1 LDNLDGR
8 TSSNTTEINKGIKF
22 NVDGGE
28 RTYALGETI
37 GVTTDDNIVTTA
49 TDDGVNVAL
58 ADSINVGTANPVT
71 IDGTAG
77 TVSGLTNTEFDPTAT
92 YTGGQAATQEQLSAA
107 SGALTDLGFNIAA
120 DSGSEDD
127 VDLGQTVTYTN
138 DDGNLES
145 SVRDNEIVYDLAD
158 DISVNQ
164 VTIGDDTNETILTS
178 TADGLD
184 VGGDNITNVGAGAIN
199 AGSTDAVNGSQLF
212 DTAESVANN
221 LGGNSVVNPDGT
233 VSAPSYELDDG
244 SNTGTNTTV
253 NNVGDALDNLD
264 GRTSSNTTEINKG
277 FNISAEGGTADNVK
291 LGETVDFTNDDN
303 NLVVTNT
310 DNTINYDLADDI
322 SVNQVTIGDDTNET
336 ILTSTADGLDV
347 GGDNITNVGAGAINA
362 GSTDAVNGSQLFDTA
377 ESVANNLGGNSVVN
391 PDGTVSA
398 PSYELDDGSNTGTNT
413 TVNNVGDALDNLD
426 GRTSSNTTEINKG
439 FNIIGDNGVTDNVKL
454 GDEVKFTSV
463 DGNIITTSGLNDN
476 EIDFALG
483 NTITVGDATGGNPIT
498 VDGTAGT
505 VSGLTNTEFDP
516 TATYTGGQAATQE
529 QLSAASGALTDLGF
543 NIAADSGSEDD
554 VDLGQTVTYTNDD
567 GNLESSVRD
576 NEIVYDLADDIS
588 VDSVTAGNTILN
600 NAGITIVNGPNNT
613 VLLDGNGLNNGGNR
627 VTNVGAGVVDTDA
640 ANFGQ
645 LVDQGEGVANIIG
658 GETTYNPADGTFTNN
673 NIGGTG
679 QSTIDDAIK
688 QVGQAATEAKTTVSQ
703 GDNIVVTTTT
713 NDDGSTDYEVTT
725 ANDLEVESVTTGN
738 TVTNNDGVA
747 VDDGEGNSTTVST
760 AGTTVADATG
770 NSAEYTAEGM
780 AATDSEGN
788 STIVNQ
794 SGVGF
799 TDSDGNATGPSIT
812 AGGINAND
820 TVISGVA
827 DGVLDSD
834 AANVGQLNDIA
845 NTVNQG
851 FNISAQGENS
861 TSVTPGET
869 VDFNSVNDNIKVSKT
884 ETGDDIS
891 FELNNNLDLGEDGS
905 VTTGNTV
912 TNNDGVTIDDGTG
925 NVTNV
930 TAEGTEVTNGTST
943 SNYGAEGFSAN
954 NGTNTTVV
962 NQEGVSFTDNEGNVT
977 GPSINANGIDAG
989 SKTITGVADGI
1000 EISDAVNLG
1009 QLNALDDKLSNS
1021 VNDLGY
1027 KINEVEDE
1035 ANAGISAAMAMSSL
1049 PQAYIP
1055 GKSMVGGGV
1064 ATYNGES
1071 AVAVG
1076 VSKVS
1081 DNGRWIMKING
1092 TADTQG
1098 NAGGAIGAGF
1108 HF

>member
-1 LDNLDGR
+1 M
-8 TSSNTTEINKGIKF
+8 IWKW
-22 NVDGGE
+22 
-28 RTYALGETI
+28 
-37 GVTTDDNIVTTA
+37 
-49 TDDGVNVAL
+49 
-58 ADSINVGTANPVT
+58 
-71 IDGTAG
+71 
-77 TVSGLTNTEFDPTAT
+77 
-92 YTGGQAATQEQLSAA
+92 
-107 SGALTDLGFNIAA
+107 
-120 DSGSEDD
+120 
-127 VDLGQTVTYTN
+127 
-138 DDGNLES
+138 
-145 SVRDNEIVYDLAD
+145 
-158 DISVNQ
+158 
-164 VTIGDDTNETILTS
+164 
-178 TADGLD
+178 
-184 VGGDNITNVGAGAIN
+184 
-199 AGSTDAVNGSQLF
+199 
-212 DTAESVANN
+212 
-221 LGGNSVVNPDGT
+221 
-233 VSAPSYELDDG
+233 
-244 SNTGTNTTV
+244 
-253 NNVGDALDNLD
+253 
-264 GRTSSNTTEINKG
+264 
-277 FNISAEGGTADNVK
+277 
-291 LGETVDFTNDDN
+291 
-303 NLVVTNT
+303 
-310 DNTINYDLADDI
+310 
-322 SVNQVTIGDDTNET
+322 
-336 ILTSTADGLDV
+336 
-347 GGDNITNVGAGAINA
+347 
-362 GSTDAVNGSQLFDTA
+362 
-377 ESVANNLGGNSVVN
+377 
-391 PDGTVSA
+391 
-398 PSYELDDGSNTGTNT
+398 
-413 TVNNVGDALDNLD
+413 
-426 GRTSSNTTEINKG
+426 
-439 FNIIGDNGVTDNVKL
+439 
-454 GDEVKFTSV
+454 
-463 DGNIITTSGLNDN
+463 
-476 EIDFALG
+476 
-483 NTITVGDATGGNPIT
+483 
-498 VDGTAGT
+498 
-505 VSGLTNTEFDP
+505 
-516 TATYTGGQAATQE
+516 
-529 QLSAASGALTDLGF
+529 
-543 NIAADSGSEDD
+543 
-554 VDLGQTVTYTNDD
+554 
-567 GNLESSVRD
+567 
-576 NEIVYDLADDIS
+576 
-588 VDSVTAGNTILN
+588 
-600 NAGITIVNGPNNT
+600 
-613 VLLDGNGLNNGGNR
+613 
-627 VTNVGAGVVDTDA
+627 
-640 ANFGQ
+640 
-645 LVDQGEGVANIIG
+645 
-658 GETTYNPADGTFTNN
+658 
-673 NIGGTG
+673 
-679 QSTIDDAIK
+679 
-688 QVGQAATEAKTTVSQ
+688 
-703 GDNIVVTTTT
+703 
-713 NDDGSTDYEVTT
+713 
-725 ANDLEVESVTTGN
+725 ESVTTGN

-912 TNNDGVTIDDGTG
+912 TNNDGVTIDDSTG

-930 TAEGTEVTNGTST
+930 TAEGTEMTNGTST

>member
-184 VGGDNITNVGAGAIN
+184 VGGDKITNIGAGAIN

-212 DTAESVANN
+212 DN
-221 LGGNSVVNPDGT
+221 
-233 VSAPSYELDDG
+233 
-244 SNTGTNTTV
+244 
-253 NNVGDALDNLD
+253 
-264 GRTSSNTTEINKG
+264 
-277 FNISAEGGTADNVK
+277 
-291 LGETVDFTNDDN
+291 
-303 NLVVTNT
+303 
-310 DNTINYDLADDI
+310 
-322 SVNQVTIGDDTNET
+322 
-336 ILTSTADGLDV
+336 
-347 GGDNITNVGAGAINA
+347 
-362 GSTDAVNGSQLFDTA
+362 A

>member
-1 LDNLDGR
+1 MTL
-8 TSSNTTEINKGIKF
+8 IVGI
-22 NVDGGE
+22 D
-28 RTYALGETI
+28 
-37 GVTTDDNIVTTA
+37 
-49 TDDGVNVAL
+49 
-58 ADSINVGTANPVT
+58 
-71 IDGTAG
+71 
-77 TVSGLTNTEFDPTAT
+77 
-92 YTGGQAATQEQLSAA
+92 
-107 SGALTDLGFNIAA
+107 
-120 DSGSEDD
+120 
-127 VDLGQTVTYTN
+127 
-138 DDGNLES
+138 
-145 SVRDNEIVYDLAD
+145 
-158 DISVNQ
+158 
-164 VTIGDDTNETILTS
+164 
-178 TADGLD
+178 
-184 VGGDNITNVGAGAIN
+184 
-199 AGSTDAVNGSQLF
+199 
-212 DTAESVANN
+212 
-221 LGGNSVVNPDGT
+221 
-233 VSAPSYELDDG
+233 
-244 SNTGTNTTV
+244 
-253 NNVGDALDNLD
+253 
-264 GRTSSNTTEINKG
+264 
-277 FNISAEGGTADNVK
+277 
-291 LGETVDFTNDDN
+291 
-303 NLVVTNT
+303 
-310 DNTINYDLADDI
+310 
-322 SVNQVTIGDDTNET
+322 
-336 ILTSTADGLDV
+336 
-347 GGDNITNVGAGAINA
+347 
-362 GSTDAVNGSQLFDTA
+362 
-377 ESVANNLGGNSVVN
+377 
-391 PDGTVSA
+391 
-398 PSYELDDGSNTGTNT
+398 
-413 TVNNVGDALDNLD
+413 
-426 GRTSSNTTEINKG
+426 
-439 FNIIGDNGVTDNVKL
+439 
-454 GDEVKFTSV
+454 
-463 DGNIITTSGLNDN
+463 
-476 EIDFALG
+476 
-483 NTITVGDATGGNPIT
+483 
-498 VDGTAGT
+498 
-505 VSGLTNTEFDP
+505 
-516 TATYTGGQAATQE
+516 
-529 QLSAASGALTDLGF
+529 
-543 NIAADSGSEDD
+543 
-554 VDLGQTVTYTNDD
+554 
-567 GNLESSVRD
+567 
-576 NEIVYDLADDIS
+576 
-588 VDSVTAGNTILN
+588 
-600 NAGITIVNGPNNT
+600 
-613 VLLDGNGLNNGGNR
+613 
-627 VTNVGAGVVDTDA
+627 
-640 ANFGQ
+640 
-645 LVDQGEGVANIIG
+645 
-658 GETTYNPADGTFTNN
+658 
-673 NIGGTG
+673 
-679 QSTIDDAIK
+679 
-688 QVGQAATEAKTTVSQ
+688 
-703 GDNIVVTTTT
+703 
-713 NDDGSTDYEVTT
+713 
-725 ANDLEVESVTTGN
+725 
-738 TVTNNDGVA
+738 TNNDGVA